1 MIVKFFN
8 LKKDLNEK
16 INFFLLYG
24 NNEGL
29 INETIDKN
37 LKPISSKNIT
47 TYDEAEILNNV
58 NSFEEEIL
66 TKSLFEENKLIIINR
81 VSDKILK
88 LIEEIISKNPDDI
101 KIILKTKILEKK
113 SKLRNFFEKKENVII
128 IPFYEDNSQTLLS
141 IAQKFFKE
149 KKISISNQNISLIVE
164 RCRGDRL
171 NLINELEKINAYVV
185 GGKKI
190 DNEKILKI
198 TNLANDYNISDLVDS
213 CLAKNKK
220 KTLNILNENNSG
232 SEDNILILRSFLF
245 KLKRLMKI
253 QLEINES
260 QNTDST
266 LNSFK
271 PPIFWK
277 DKDIIKQQLRFW
289 SIEKIKKIMNDI
301 NNIEFLIKK
310 NPNSSNFLTQNF
322 ILEEVNKN

>member
-128 IPFYEDNSQTLLS
+128 IPFYEDNSQTLLN